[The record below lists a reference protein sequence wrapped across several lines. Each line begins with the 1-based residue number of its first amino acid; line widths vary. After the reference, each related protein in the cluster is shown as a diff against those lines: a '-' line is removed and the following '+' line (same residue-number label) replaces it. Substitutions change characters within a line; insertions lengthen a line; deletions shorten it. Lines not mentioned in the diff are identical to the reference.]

1 MDGLSGLSSTILT
14 LHNQL
19 GTSFYRYM
27 KRTQVALHKLSLLN
41 LFVMT
46 GDFWQK
52 NCSLHTEPQRSDEIY
67 IYFLYACKPEFKIFY
82 PS

>member
-46 GDFWQK
+46 GDFWHK
-52 NCSLHTEPQRSDEIY
+52 NCSLHTEPQRSDETRQLMLGGIW
-67 IYFLYACKPEFKIFY
+67 EWGRVR
-82 PS
+82 SHG

>member
-1 MDGLSGLSSTILT
+1 MDGLSGPSSTILT

-27 KRTQVALHKLSLLN
+27 KRTQVVLHKLSLLN

-46 GDFWQK
+46 AFLTQK
-52 NCSLHTEPQRSDEIY
+52 LLTAH
-67 IYFLYACKPEFKIFY
+67 
-82 PS
+82 

>member
-27 KRTQVALHKLSLLN
+27 KRTQVALRKLSLLN
-41 LFVMT
+41 PFIMT
-46 GDFWQK
+46 GDF
-52 NCSLHTEPQRSDEIY
+52 
-67 IYFLYACKPEFKIFY
+67 
-82 PS
+82 